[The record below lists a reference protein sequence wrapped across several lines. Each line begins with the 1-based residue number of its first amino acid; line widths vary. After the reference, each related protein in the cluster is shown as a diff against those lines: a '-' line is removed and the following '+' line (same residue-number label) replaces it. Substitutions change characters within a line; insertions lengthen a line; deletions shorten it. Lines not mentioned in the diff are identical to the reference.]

1 MRALAFL
8 LRLHALPPL
17 ARHSGSLRK
26 PRLSLEVRYIIR
38 PSGNDKQNGLAC
50 GYLAPLYHQ
59 DISLF
64 SNEPKEES
72 RAATSFHI
80 PLWRPLLSIV
90 LVSFVLK
97 GAWSLFQLDETTQLK
112 IFLIMAILSVW
123 GLLALVLHEGIK
135 IIFED

>member
-1 MRALAFL
+1 MRDLAFL

-17 ARHSGSLRK
+17 ARPSSSLRK
-26 PRLSLEVRYIIR
+26 PRLPLEVRYIIR
-38 PSGNDKQNGLAC
+38 PSGNDKQNGSAC

-59 DISLF
+59 DLSLF
-64 SNEPKEES
+64 SNEPKKEP

-90 LVSFVLK
+90 LASFVLK
-97 GAWSLFQLDETTQLK
+97 GAWSLFQLHEAIQLK

-123 GLLALVLHEGIK
+123 GLLAFVFHEGIK
-135 IIFED
+135 MIFED